1 MVTSRPIGRWP
12 ATSGVP
18 MTTEIAVL
26 NREAVALAADSAA
39 TYRDSSGGRPT
50 EKIHTSANKI
60 FSLSGSQPVGVMV
73 YNAAGFVDVPWE
85 TVIKMFRRA
94 LGDRMEPTLASYER
108 AFVDFLGG
116 VRLVSAEEQQRFV
129 ISQAAR
135 TFAGIRDEVR
145 ALVQGRLEAS
155 PGVTLDAPA
164 VLDLLRTQL
173 AEART
178 DLESVPP
185 IFPDHD
191 PATTSFLSTYGDAI
205 EQVATNV
212 FGEITLDAASLTL
225 VRELVAQILLRR
237 TLLPTGSG
245 VVIGGFGEDDIFPCL
260 RHIWVNGVVDGRVR
274 TWQLADTYEVAKQ
287 GAAIV
292 PFAQTDM
299 VEAFVMGVSPSY
311 QRVIERVLA
320 DIVTGYPDALLDS
333 ARNVTAATR
342 KLLTE
347 ARDRVSAEQL
357 GKYIK
362 ELEQWR
368 NERFVADILTIVASL
383 PKDELGALAEALVN
397 LTSLRRRM
405 SRSSETVGGPVDVAV
420 ISKGDG
426 LVWMR
431 RKHYFDPAL
440 NPRYFANQYGRD

>member
-1 MVTSRPIGRWP
+1 
-12 ATSGVP
+12 

-39 TYRDSSGGRPT
+39 TYRDTSGGRPT

-60 FSLSGSQPVGVMV
+60 FALSGSQPVGVMV

-85 TVIKMFRRA
+85 TAIKMFRRS
-94 LGDRMEPTLASYER
+94 LGDRAEPTLADYER
-108 AFVDFLGG
+108 AFISFLGG
-116 VRLVSAEEQQRFV
+116 VRFVSADAQERFV
-129 ISQAAR
+129 TSQASR
-135 TFAGIRDEVR
+135 IFAGIRDDVR
-145 ALVQGRLEAS
+145 RLVQERLEAS
-155 PGVTLDAPA
+155 PGVTLDASA
-164 VLDLLRTQL
+164 VLDLVRSQL
-173 AEART
+173 TESRT
-178 DLESVPP
+178 DIESVPA

-191 PATTSFLSTYGDAI
+191 AATASFLATYGDAI
-205 EQVATNV
+205 GLVAAVV
-212 FGEITLDAASLTL
+212 FGEIALDADSASLA
-225 VRELVAQILLRR
+225 RELVAQTFLRR
-237 TLLPTGSG
+237 TTLPTWSG

-260 RHIWVNGVVDGRVR
+260 RHMRVNGVVDGRVR
-274 TWQLADTYEVAKQ
+274 AWQLGETFEVAKQ

-333 ARNVTAATR
+333 AENVTAATR

-368 NERFVADILTIVASL
+368 NERFVADIMTIVASL